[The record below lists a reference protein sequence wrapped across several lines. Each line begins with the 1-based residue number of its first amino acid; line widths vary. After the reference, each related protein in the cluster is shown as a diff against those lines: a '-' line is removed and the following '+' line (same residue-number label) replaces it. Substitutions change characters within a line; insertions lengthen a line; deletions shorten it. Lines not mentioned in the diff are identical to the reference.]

1 MLVKKYGNRRLYD
14 TEASTYITQDE
25 LAQRIRKGADVTVVD
40 AKTGADLTQQTL
52 TQLIIEGR
60 GAGAFL
66 PVGLLHQ
73 LIRLGD
79 DALAEFFNRY
89 VQLALEMYLQ
99 VKSGA
104 SSLGAFNPFAALN
117 PFAGA
122 LMRQISPSQPAGA
135 APPPPPA
142 ANNDVENLRRE
153 LEELKRSLRPRRKTR

>member
-14 TEASTYITQDE
+14 TEASTYITQEE
-25 LAQRIRKGADVTVVD
+25 LTQKIRKGSDVTVVD
-40 AKTGADLTQQTL
+40 AKTGQDLTQQTL

-60 GAGAFL
+60 GVGAFL
-66 PVGLLHQ
+66 PIGLLHQ

-99 VKSGA
+99 VKNGA
-104 SSLGAFNPFAALN
+104 SSLGPFNPFAALN

-122 LMRQISPSQPAGA
+122 LMRQISPA
-135 APPPPPA
+135 APAAPTPA
-142 ANNDVENLRRE
+142 PAPANTDVENLRRE
-153 LEELKRSLRPRRKTR
+153 LEELKRSLRPRKKTR